1 MSRFG
6 PLRKNDQ
13 KVSNMVQQKS
23 TPSNIFGYSP
33 SSSSAQTRRQAKIQ
47 DTAAFTDGRK
57 IEGIRKGIVAPSAPS
72 LPSGKI
78 ESSPITTRKTAGKNT
93 RKLAQKADKL
103 RGKGEDA
110 LASGNL
116 RKAKRLRRRYD
127 RQTDRVS
134 KSMSNASSGY
144 TMKPGS
150 KQKDTPGPINSVQQG
165 VINELNKN
173 FNIKNDI

>member
-23 TPSNIFGYSP
+23 TPSSIFGYSP
-33 SSSSAQTRRQAKIQ
+33 SSSSAQTRRQAKMQ
-47 DTAAFTDGRK
+47 DTAAFTDARK
-57 IEGIRKGIVAPSAPS
+57 VEGIRKGIAAPSGPS
-72 LPSGKI
+72 ISGAKI

-93 RKLAQKADKL
+93 GRLARKASKL

-116 RKAKRLRRRYD
+116 GKARRLRRRYD
-127 RQTDRVS
+127 RQTS
-134 KSMSNASSGY
+134 KMNSSMSNASSGY

-165 VINELNKN
+165 VINDLNKN
-173 FNIKNDI
+173 FNFKNDI

>member
-13 KVSNMVQQKS
+13 KVSNMVKKKS

-33 SSSSAQTRRQAKIQ
+33 SSSSAQTRRQAKMQ
-47 DTAAFTDGRK
+47 DTAAFTDARK
-57 IEGIRKGIVAPSAPS
+57 VEGVKKGIAAPSGSS
-72 LPSGKI
+72 LSGSKI
-78 ESSPITTRKTAGKNT
+78 ESSPITTRKIAGKNT

-127 RQTDRVS
+127 RQTDRVN

-144 TMKPGS
+144 AMKPGS
-150 KQKDTPGPINSVQQG
+150 KQKDTPGPVNSVQQG
-165 VINELNKN
+165 VINDLNKN
-173 FNIKNDI
+173 FNYKNDI